1 MRHSFAMRGT
11 LLVGLMLI
19 AGSLTGCND
28 QVTTLTG
35 FVCASCTNIDGVIT
49 NLGPTESLEA
59 CQEYGD
65 EYQCAGAEFLREGEC
80 GGTIETNATCIV
92 ANCLEDPTDGCPS
105 E

>member
-1 MRHSFAMRGT
+1 MRHIAIMRGT
-11 LLVGLMLI
+11 LLLGFMLV

-49 NLGPTESLEA
+49 NLGPTASVEA
-59 CQEYGD
+59 CQEFGA
-65 EYQCAGAEFLREGEC
+65 EYQCAGAELLREGEC
-80 GGTIETNATCIV
+80 GGTIDTNASRIV
-92 ANCLEDPTDGCPS
+92 AECLDDPSDGCPS